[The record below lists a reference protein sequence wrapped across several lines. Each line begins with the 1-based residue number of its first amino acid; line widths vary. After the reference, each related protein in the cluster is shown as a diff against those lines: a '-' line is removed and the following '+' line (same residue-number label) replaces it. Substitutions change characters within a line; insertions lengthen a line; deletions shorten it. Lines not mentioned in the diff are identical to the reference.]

1 MNNLNFLLGDDEEQ
15 LNEHE
20 IAWMSKDWDAVA
32 KLADQFKENAE
43 NTAFAFMD
51 DITYNK
57 PERNVA
63 NTEYPAWFI
72 NNALSMHAE
81 TLYPAYVM
89 NLLSG
94 LDGQAQY
101 NYLKASI
108 RKGKVYGKWP
118 KLESSAEENL
128 YVAMVKTANNVD
140 ETTAC
145 MYIKIMTKRGTMES
159 FLSSY
164 KFLVTP
170 AFVKKVTKTAKEQNQ
185 LLKLAKKF

>member
-1 MNNLNFLLGDDEEQ
+1 MNLNFLMGDDEQ

-32 KLADQFKENAE
+32 KLADSFKENAE
-43 NTAFAFMD
+43 NTAFKLMD

-57 PERNVA
+57 
-63 NTEYPAWFI
+63 TEQTVGNSDYPAWFV

-89 NLLSG
+89 NLLSS
-94 LDGQAQY
+94 LPAQAQY
-101 NYLKASI
+101 NYMLHSI

-118 KLESSAEENL
+118 KLNESIEEKL
-128 YVAMVKTANNVD
+128 HIAMVKKANNVD
-140 ETTAC
+140 DHTAK
-145 MYIKIMTKRGTMES
+145 MYIKIMEKRGAMPA
-159 FLSSY
+159 FLKQH

-170 AFVKKVTKTAKEQNQ
+170 AFVKTVTKTTKDQNQ